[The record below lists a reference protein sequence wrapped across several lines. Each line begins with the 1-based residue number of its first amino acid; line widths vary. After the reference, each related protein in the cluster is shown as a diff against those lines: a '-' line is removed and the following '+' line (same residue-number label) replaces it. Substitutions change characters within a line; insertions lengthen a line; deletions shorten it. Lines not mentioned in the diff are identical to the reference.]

1 MIYDPAYTYKFQLKT
16 TQGLLYVADILEEI
30 YTNKDF
36 PDLSNNNHQVP
47 SLSVSMQESGK
58 SRADLWAF
66 ATLIA
71 AQMGVEQNNL
81 ACQGKT
87 SSKNQFVTNLKIRKK
102 CILKVSKFQ
111 KQIFMFSFESKTERN
126 YFLISVLGI

>member
-1 MIYDPAYTYKFQLKT
+1 MIYNPANTYKFQLKT
-16 TQGLLYVADILEEI
+16 TIGLLYVADILEEI

-47 SLSVSMQESGK
+47 SLSISMQESGK

-81 ACQGKT
+81 ACRGET
-87 SSKNQFVTNLKIRKK
+87 SSKNQFINLKI
-102 CILKVSKFQ
+102 
-111 KQIFMFSFESKTERN
+111 
-126 YFLISVLGI
+126 

>member
-1 MIYDPAYTYKFQLKT
+1 VQASEKILHVIYC
-16 TQGLLYVADILEEI
+16 LEYLGYI
-30 YTNKDF
+30 T
-36 PDLSNNNHQVP
+36 LHQVP
-47 SLSVSMQESGK
+47 SLSVSMKESGK

-87 SSKNQFVTNLKIRKK
+87 SSKNQFINLKI
-102 CILKVSKFQ
+102 
-111 KQIFMFSFESKTERN
+111 
-126 YFLISVLGI
+126 